1 MNCKAVV
8 NQFYNAALAGQSV
21 QDQLATDAVWCAS
34 HPINDLTG
42 ADAVVGQYFDV
53 LRSAMPDIERKV
65 FIEIASEHDGEQWVC
80 SHGYL
85 YGTFAKP
92 LFSIPAHG
100 KTLYVRFSEMT
111 RVSDGKV
118 AENYVITDFLDVMV
132 QAGVNPLRKSLG
144 FDGLIMPPTT
154 MDGLAQDDQDGTEG
168 AISIQLIKD
177 MLGELG
183 RYDGKSLESMNL
195 GKYWT
200 QDFMW
205 YGPAGIGTTRGIEGF
220 RKHHQGPFLAGYPDR
235 SVDTSVAF
243 VGEGNYACTG
253 GWPHM
258 SMTHTGAAW
267 LGLPPTNKELLVRV
281 MDFWRREDDLL
292 KENWVSIDVI
302 HMVKQMGLDLFEV
315 VAQQQAGHTA
325 A

>member
-1 MNCKAVV
+1 MNAKAVV
-8 NQFYNAALAGQSV
+8 NALYSDMLSNSPTGEFIS
-21 QDQLATDAVWCAS
+21 DDAVWCAS
-34 HPINDLTG
+34 HPINDLSS
-42 ADAVVGQYFDV
+42 AAQVRAEYFDV
-53 LRSAMPDIERKV
+53 LKGAMPDLERKV
-65 FIEIASEHDGEQWVC
+65 FIELASEHEGSSWVC

-85 YGTFAKP
+85 FGTFANP

-111 RVSDGKV
+111 RVENGKV
-118 AENYVITDFLDVMV
+118 VENYVIPDFLDVMI
-132 QAGVNPLRKSLG
+132 QADVNPLRRSLG
-144 FDGLIMPPTT
+144 YDGLVMPPTT
-154 MDGLAQDDQDGTEG
+154 MDGLTQNDVTGEEG
-168 AISIQLIKD
+168 QKSIQLIKD

-183 RYDGKSLESMNL
+183 SYDGVSLESMDL
-195 GKYWT
+195 AAYWT
-200 QDFMW
+200 EDFMW

-220 RKHHQGPFLAGYPDR
+220 RKHHQGPFLVGYPDR

-281 MDFWRREDDLL
+281 MDFWRREDNLL
-292 KENWVSIDVI
+292 KENWVSIDII
-302 HMVKQMGLDLFEV
+302 HMLAQMGMDLFDV
-315 VAQQQAGHTA
+315 VAQQQADRKFS
-325 A
+325 